1 MKKYIFL
8 ALTLSLLSLSLSA
21 KELSKEDKKRIKT
34 QLKEYNKNPES
45 FQRMLDHNKQTI
57 DSNNAEL
64 AQRKATIDQLSA
76 TFAITQKKLSDAE
89 AQLKECQDK
98 PVPTCPQGPTPGA
111 TPNNA
116 TVYKVQIGLY
126 KKFDMTNYFVEP
138 KYTGVEE
145 VDGLHRYVF
154 SYFTTKEEAERFVA
168 DLRKLG
174 LRGAFVSKYENG
186 ERVFEGKAA
195 KTEKVK
201 TEKAKP
207 ETHKKESVPAKE
219 SAPVEVKKKK
229 VALRN

>member
-8 ALTLSLLSLSLSA
+8 ALSLSLLSFSLSA
-21 KELSKEDKKRIKT
+21 KELSKEDKKRIKS
-34 QLKEYNKNPES
+34 QLKEYKKNPES
-45 FQRMLDHNKQTI
+45 FQRMLDKNKQTI

-76 TFAITQKKLSDAE
+76 SFALTQKKASDLE

-98 PVPTCPQGPTPGA
+98 PVPTCPQCPTPGA
-111 TPNNA
+111 TPNNS

-138 KYTGVEE
+138 KYAGVEE
-145 VDGLHRYVF
+145 VDGMHRYVI

-174 LRGAFVSKYENG
+174 LKGAFVAKYENG
-186 ERVFEGKAA
+186 ERVFEGKGA
-195 KTEKVK
+195 KTEKAK

-207 ETHKKESVPAKE
+207 ETHKQESAPAKE
-219 SAPVEVKKKK
+219 SAPVQVKKKK
-229 VALRN
+229 VALRS